1 MVDDVIIKRYNDGS
15 YWYEIYESGL
25 LRQGKKF
32 YASEPQTSITLP
44 INYNDM
50 EYEISASQPVYC
62 NPYKLSATKRVNV
75 YTDTGYTPYKENEKP
90 TFSNEILNKSQFKIF
105 SDYDSGSFEW
115 FSRGYLDVNTYTLT
129 INVTPSDAKVVI
141 NGIERTTYTGAG
153 GMKVN
158 YTISK
163 PDYDTI
169 KSSIIL
175 TDDTVLNIEMAL
187 TSAYTLTIVPGPFDS
202 TVIMNGQERK
212 KIKLPIG
219 EVVDWE
225 VSKEGFVTE
234 RGQTIISDSDE
245 TLTVNLSKEITI
257 TIEAM
262 PDDALILF
270 VGDE

>member
-1 MVDDVIIKRYNDGS
+1 MSDDVIVKEYNDGTT
-15 YWYEIYESGL
+15 WYKIYQSGKL
-25 LRQGKKF
+25 EQGTRLYSGSQSRIINTPVNF
-32 YASEPQTSITLP
+32 ADTTYNISVSNIPQYVLQKQ
-44 INYNDM
+44 Y
-50 EYEISASQPVYC
+50 ISK
-62 NPYKLSATKRVNV
+62 NVNV
-75 YTDTGYTPYKENEKP
+75 YTDTSYTPYKENEKP
-90 TFSNEILNKSQFKIF
+90 TFTSDILTKSEFKIH

-141 NGIERTTYTGAG
+141 NGIERTSYTGAG
-153 GMKVN
+153 GMKVS

-175 TDDTVLNIEMAL
+175 TEDTILNIEMEL
-187 TSAYTLTIVPGPFDS
+187 TSAYTFTIVPGPFDA

-234 RGQTIISDSDE
+234 RGQTTISDSDE

>member
-1 MVDDVIIKRYNDGS
+1 MVDDVIIKDFDDGNS
-15 YWYEIYESGL
+15 WYQIYESGL
-25 LRQGKKF
+25 LKQGKRF
-32 YASEPQTSITLP
+32 YTNKLQTNIELP
-44 INYNDM
+44 IRYNDTS
-50 EYEISASQPVYC
+50 YEVFASPTNSYNIVKQNVS
-62 NPYKLSATKRVNV
+62 KSVNV

-90 TFSNEILNKSQFKIF
+90 TFTSDILTKSEFKIH

-153 GMKVN
+153 GLKVS

-175 TDDTVLNIEMAL
+175 TDDTVLNIEMTL

-234 RGQTIISDSDE
+234 RGQTIIADGDE

-257 TIEAM
+257 TVEAM
-262 PDDALILF
+262 PDDAMIF
-270 VGDE
+270 FIGDE